1 MRSIDAEAIL
11 RWDALEDWVP
21 GSGGSCGGGTETGS
35 GETGVLTGS
44 GAARQAFDARRGN
57 CASPAARKGE
67 PLMMKATRWI
77 RVACL
82 PVALAATM
90 LMSHANAQTTKSK
103 SSVKAAATTPAT
115 DLVDLNSATLDQL
128 KALPGVGDV
137 YAQKIVDG
145 RPYAKKTDLVTKK
158 IVPQAT
164 YNKFSSKVIAKQQ
177 K

>member
-1 MRSIDAEAIL
+1 MIR
-11 RWDALEDWVP
+11 
-21 GSGGSCGGGTETGS
+21 
-35 GETGVLTGS
+35 
-44 GAARQAFDARRGN
+44 
-57 CASPAARKGE
+57 
-67 PLMMKATRWI
+67 ATRWI

-90 LMSHANAQTTKSK
+90 LMSHATAQSTKTAARTPVANA
-103 SSVKAAATTPAT
+103 SSATAAT

-137 YAQKIVDG
+137 YAQKIIDG

-158 IVPQAT
+158 VVPAAT
-164 YNKFSSKVIAKQQ
+164 YKKFSSKVIAKQS